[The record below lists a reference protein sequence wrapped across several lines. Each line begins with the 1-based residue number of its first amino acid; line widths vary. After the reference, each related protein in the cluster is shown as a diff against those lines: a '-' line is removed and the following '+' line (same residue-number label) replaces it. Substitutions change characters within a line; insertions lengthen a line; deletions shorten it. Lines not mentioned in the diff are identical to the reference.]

1 MKDIRDIIRERDAA
15 ELDGAAKRRQSWLA
29 LQREDEVG
37 SDWRES
43 ESTLMQYPGA
53 TGIAGVI
60 LCIVGLAFSFSL
72 FTPLSILLLGF
83 AVACIA
89 TGLTLSGIAFYQAIE
104 DGGTP
109 HGILIVGLASGVA
122 AIMVLVAWVA
132 VAISTPW
139 PTSWS

>member
-1 MKDIRDIIRERDAA
+1 MKDIRDIIRAREAA

-37 SDWRES
+37 SEWRES
-43 ESTLMQYPGA
+43 VITLMQYPGA

-60 LCIVGLAFSFSL
+60 LCIVGLVFSFSL
-72 FTPLSILLLGF
+72 FTSLGFLLLSP

-89 TGLTLSGIAFYQAIE
+89 TGLTLSGVSFYQSIDD
-104 DGGTP
+104 DGTLP
-109 HGILIVGLASGVA
+109 GILIVGLASGVA
-122 AIMVLVAWVA
+122 AIMVLFAWVA

-139 PTSWS
+139 TTSWS